1 MDTRAIPRGSLA
13 TALRADDFAVCP
25 EALAAAI
32 PGAQLRPVPGDHV
45 GVVVASPQFRDAI
58 VEFLG

>member
-1 MDTRAIPRGSLA
+1 VVAGD
-13 TALRADDFAVCP
+13 ADNFAVCP
-25 EALAAAI
+25 EALAATI

-45 GVVVASPQFRDAI
+45 GVVASPQFRDAI